1 MEYLAFDFGDGTVC
15 ASRYKTEWAEGQTV
29 LEPEILHIMRG
40 SKEVWSTLARNFE
53 TNNYEVGVN
62 KPRRGFELQ
71 LNWKSKPSKRDE
83 GWELRRKLT
92 VLFMERVFELFLNSN
107 PDYDTDG
114 NGKWLGTYRG
124 EPCKIAIG
132 VPCDWSDASMV
143 KSGAIND
150 IDEYKKMAKE
160 AGLGDVH
167 VFKEAQ
173 AAVLYA
179 RRFMGDG
186 LPDEYIEKGTLL
198 VDIGS
203 STTDFTYLKG
213 DKASN
218 MGLTLGAKYVE
229 QSFLGDAMRNAG
241 YEYYAKDAD
250 FETKKTAVSVRNWNL
265 LEVRGY
271 KEDFFSA
278 VDQAKVAGTSA
289 EIRTSPLYGTKLQLG
304 STNDEGYITELYVDS
319 CLDGAGGVKISLP
332 HLSERWS
339 EAGLNKKNTWRGH
352 FRVALSHLRE
362 QWNIDDKE
370 VTVIVT
376 GGASRMQFVKDDV
389 RSVFGENVRYRA
401 GDSGQQ
407 SFSVVKGR
415 AWASYATDA
424 ITDVRKEIGTEIK
437 NILGEAAAKAKIKA
451 LVDAIGDIVTD
462 EVIKALS
469 SIMDRH
475 PQSVNTKRKIAKYA
489 TDKAKE
495 ILVELK
501 SNGVLND
508 KIKTVTSELLAGN
521 KIKNLFSDLQNKL
534 GRSTI
539 YAKLPTPS
547 VSDVSLPDLKDMNLE
562 LDDVVNGLAIAIIYI
577 TMLCIPGVG
586 LILAAIMALGAAAFI
601 EKLMEKG
608 PDDVIDSNKIRK
620 AASAITGKKDQIKQ
634 KVYEALGSAKQGG
647 YLCAVSDSIADI
659 ITDVK
664 MQELDALEGLADYRD

>member
-15 ASRYKTEWAEGQTV
+15 AARYKTAWAEGQTV
-29 LEPEILHIMRG
+29 MEPEILHIMRG

-83 GWELRRKLT
+83 GWELRRKHT

-124 EPCKIAIG
+124 KPCKIAIG
-132 VPCDWSDASMV
+132 VPCDWSDATSV
-143 KSGAIND
+143 KSGAVND

-213 DKASN
+213 NKASN

-250 FETKKTAVSVRNWNL
+250 LETKKTAVSVRNWNL

-278 VDQAKVAGTSA
+278 VDQARVTNSVA
-289 EIRTSPLYGTKLQLG
+289 EIPTSPLSGTKLQLG
-304 STNDEGYITELYVDS
+304 SRNDEGYITEPYVDS
-319 CLDGAGGVKISLP
+319 CLDGADGVMISLP
-332 HLSERWS
+332 HLSEKWS
-339 EAGLNKKNTWRGH
+339 KTSLDKKNTWRGH
-352 FRVALSHLRE
+352 FREALFHLQK
-362 QWNIDDKE
+362 QWEIDNRE
-370 VTVIVT
+370 VTVVVT

-389 RSVFGENVRYRA
+389 RRVFGENVRYRA

-407 SFSVVKGR
+407 SFSVVKGL
-415 AWASYATDA
+415 AWASYVTDL
-424 ITDVRKEIGTEIK
+424 IGNVRKG
-437 NILGEAAAKAKIKA
+437 LQCKIEEY
-451 LVDAIGDIVTD
+451 ISSGDFKSTMDGFFKSVTDDIADKIVTD
-462 EVIKALS
+462 LRNQLIVYPHEI
-469 SIMDRH
+469 
-475 PQSVNTKRKIAKYA
+475 NTYQ
-489 TDKAKE
+489 
-495 ILVELK
+495 
-501 SNGVLND
+501 
-508 KIKTVTSELLAGN
+508 KIKLCSENCVRRAIEGYQLEKKIQKLIEDLLDSQLPIFA
-521 KIKNLFSDLQNKL
+521 DLHNKL
-534 GRSTI
+534 GRANISQGLRLEVKEKPCLRYNLNLNFDLNVDNIFEILFNFLVLLPMCVTSI
-539 YAKLPTPS
+539 LTLGLIDVDAWVVRYANRPWSRDKVIKLAGKIRNQKE
-547 VSDVSLPDLKDMNLE
+547 DVARQLQSRLFGDQRSFEEKVASHLKDVFL
-562 LDDVVNGLAIAIIYI
+562 
-577 TMLCIPGVG
+577 
-586 LILAAIMALGAAAFI
+586 
-601 EKLMEKG
+601 K
-608 PDDVIDSNKIRK
+608 
-620 AASAITGKKDQIKQ
+620 
-634 KVYEALGSAKQGG
+634 
-647 YLCAVSDSIADI
+647 
-659 ITDVK
+659 VK
-664 MQELDALEGLADYRD
+664 MQELNALEGLANYRD